1 MPNPILNEAAL
12 DRAATTG
19 WGAPDAAT
27 RATPIPPITDG
38 PISAWDS
45 RVMTVSGTASA
56 TGVLLVLLLAAAA
69 VGWISGPDAT
79 DVNPKFP
86 MAAIAGVIVGLVCVI
101 WASFKP
107 MLAKYLAPVYALGE
121 GFFVGAISKAY
132 NNWQNGIV
140 IQALG
145 ATLAVF
151 GVMLFLYKTRILK
164 VTNRMRRVVIAATA
178 GLMLFYLVSFVI
190 HLISGSGVSFLNSS
204 SGLGIAFSVLAAGLA
219 AFNLALDF
227 DFIERG
233 AARQMPKGME
243 WFAALGLLVTLVW
256 LYLEMLRLLAKLQD
270 RR

>member
-1 MPNPILNEAAL
+1 MPNPMLNEAAL
-12 DRAATTG
+12 ERAAKAG
-19 WGAPDAAT
+19 WGAPDPAT

-38 PISAWDS
+38 PVSTWDP

-56 TGVLLVLLLAAAA
+56 TGVLLVLLLASAT
-69 VGWISGPDAT
+69 VGWISGPDAS
-79 DVNPKFP
+79 DLSPKFP

-107 MLAKYLAPVYALGE
+107 MMAKILAPIYALGE

-151 GVMLFLYKTRILK
+151 AVMLVLYKTRVIK
-164 VTNRMRRVVIAATA
+164 VTDRLRRTVIAATA

-190 HLISGSGVSFLNSS
+190 HLVTGSGVSFLNSS
-204 SGLGIAFSVLAAGLA
+204 SGLGIAFSVFAAGLA
-219 AFNLALDF
+219 AFNLALDL

>member
-56 TGVLLVLLLAAAA
+56 TGVLLVLLLASAA

-204 SGLGIAFSVLAAGLA
+204 SGLGIAFSVFAAGLA